1 MDDHNEEIGTIN
13 LGFLLQVIPASGT
26 SLPPND
32 NPSSNPICGFDVY
45 EARHGKG
52 KDVKADQPNLKYRVD
67 EMEDTFIA
75 ISNEDLGDGD
85 YTNIF
90 IPLQNIRDVLEEDLG
105 VVFQRQ
111 AKPED

>member
-1 MDDHNEEIGTIN
+1 MKN
-13 LGFLLQVIPASGT
+13 LELSTLAFSYKS
-26 SLPPND
+26 SLPLEHHYRD
-32 NPSSNPICGFDVY
+32 NPSSTPICGFDVY
-45 EARHGKG
+45 EARRGKG
-52 KDVKADQPNLKYRVD
+52 EDVKADQPNLKYRVD

-111 AKPED
+111 AKRED